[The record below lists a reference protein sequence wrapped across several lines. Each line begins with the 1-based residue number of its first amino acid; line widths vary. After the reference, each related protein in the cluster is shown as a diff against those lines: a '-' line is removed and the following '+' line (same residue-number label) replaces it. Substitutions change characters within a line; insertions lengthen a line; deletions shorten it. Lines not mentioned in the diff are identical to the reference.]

1 MLADERDVLHQEMS
15 RIQNRLKL
23 TLQVCPAIP
32 RHPHGDPTAHGWP
45 RQPRVCREVLA
56 MRLGGYRSTWSS
68 MDHPARPSVR
78 GGTVSTESALRA
90 ARGRTGGGVAD
101 NATQHAHVAQRRPH
115 TPVSNRCAPRA
126 TLQELESVRQ
136 IERRHEE
143 EKDNWLRHQEY
154 LLERVIRHNDQ

>member
-1 MLADERDVLHQEMS
+1 M
-15 RIQNRLKL
+15 
-23 TLQVCPAIP
+23 
-32 RHPHGDPTAHGWP
+32 
-45 RQPRVCREVLA
+45 
-56 MRLGGYRSTWSS
+56 
-68 MDHPARPSVR
+68 
-78 GGTVSTESALRA
+78 STESALRA

-115 TPVSNRCAPRA
+115 TPVSTRYLSFPLWRAPRA